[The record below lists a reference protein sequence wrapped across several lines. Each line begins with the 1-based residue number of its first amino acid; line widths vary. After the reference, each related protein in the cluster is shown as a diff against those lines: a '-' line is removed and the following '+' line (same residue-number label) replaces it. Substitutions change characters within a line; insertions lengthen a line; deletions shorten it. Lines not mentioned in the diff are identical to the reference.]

1 MRPAELLT
9 SVLLFSAVSSAWP
22 SGWEPLEALKQEI
35 APIMKRQD
43 DKTSFDLSYTGTQGN
58 TATTESSAEETSTG
72 DSNDSKTSDSND
84 STATSDSDSKTTGD
98 ASKTG
103 SATGSEKTTGT
114 AKQTGSSKGS
124 GTKSGTQ
131 TTKTFD
137 ARLPAGGVSMITPN
151 AMTSSYFKINNYITF
166 AWNYTS
172 LSVTPSAIDVL
183 ASCSKNQET
192 YTIALNQTIS
202 GSTQTVIWDTGAYQ
216 ATGTVPLLT
225 ETYTLIIHDAA
236 KDASS
241 TPMAG
246 YLGTYDQFTFG
257 MYSPQAYTPIAEWTC
272 ATCNSALTSVE
283 RQTLVGIFAMAGL
296 TVLSFGWFT
305 GVAGLW

>member
-1 MRPAELLT
+1 MRPAELLS

-22 SGWEPLEALKQEI
+22 SGWQPLEALKQEI
-35 APIMKRQD
+35 APMLKRAD
-43 DKTSFDLSYTGTQGN
+43 ESTSFDLSYSGKQGN
-58 TATTESSAEETSTG
+58 TATTETSAKETSSGKNDDSTTTG
-72 DSNDSKTSDSND
+72 DSG
-84 STATSDSDSKTTGD
+84 SKTTD
-98 ASKTG
+98 
-103 SATGSEKTTGT
+103 ATGSEKTTGT
-114 AKQTGSSKGS
+114 AKETGTGKSS

-151 AMTSSYFKINNYITF
+151 ALTSSYFKINNYITF

-183 ASCSKNQET
+183 ASCSLNQET
-192 YTIALNQTIS
+192 YTIALNQSVS
-202 GSTQTVIWDTGAYQ
+202 GPTQKIIWDTGAYQ
-216 ATGTVPLLT
+216 ASATIPLLT

-236 KDASS
+236 KDVSA
-241 TPMAG
+241 TAMAG

-257 MYSPQAYTPIAEWTC
+257 MYSPQPYTPMADWVC
-272 ATCNSALTSVE
+272 ATCNSAFTAAE
-283 RQTLVGIFAMAGL
+283 RQTMFAIFAMVGV

>member
-22 SGWEPLEALKQEI
+22 SGWEPLEALKQEV
-35 APIMKRQD
+35 APILKRQD
-43 DKTSFDLSYTGTQGN
+43 DKTSFDLSYSSRQGN

-72 DSNDSKTSDSND
+72 DNNDSSTTDSND
-84 STATSDSDSKTTGD
+84 STATSDSDSKTTDSG
-98 ASKTG
+98 SKTG

-114 AKQTGSSKGS
+114 AKETGSSKGS

-151 AMTSSYFKINNYITF
+151 AMTSSYFKINNFITF

-172 LSVTPSAIDVL
+172 LSVTPSAVDIL
-183 ASCSKNQET
+183 ASCSLNQET
-192 YTIALNQTIS
+192 YTIALNQTID
-202 GSTQTVIWDTGAYQ
+202 GPKQTVIWDTGAYQ
-216 ATGTVPLLT
+216 ASATVPLLT

-236 KDASS
+236 KDVSA
-241 TPMAG
+241 TAMAG
-246 YLGTYDQFTFG
+246 YLGTYNQFTFG
-257 MYSPQAYTPIAEWTC
+257 MYSPQPYTPMAEWVC
-272 ATCNSALTSVE
+272 ATCNSALTAAE
-283 RQTLVGIFAMAGL
+283 RQTLFAIFAMAGV